1 MVKKVFLILLF
12 LVPIAFQAQ
21 ISDKP
26 VLSKKKELIDQ
37 RTSERDT
44 SKYTSR
50 STSNSKLKKPEIV
63 ITDYKIIS
71 SRNDSTF
78 VDTTLTIQKEYKFN
92 YLRKDNFNLISF
104 SNLGQTYNT
113 LSQDF
118 ESARIIPEFG
128 ARTKHFN
135 FMEIED
141 INYYYV
147 PTPFTELMYKTAF
160 EQGQLLDAL
169 FTVNTS
175 NQLNFSIAY
184 KGMRSLGKYQ
194 NILSSTGNFRF
205 TTNYKTKD
213 NKYNLRGHIVFQDVL
228 NEENGGLTD
237 EEVEFFENGN
247 IDYLDRSIFD
257 MNFQNAENILK
268 GRRFHLDHSYA
279 LIKQEDSLSKNEL
292 KLVNILSAVDK
303 DYQFEQRAE
312 NSYFGDSF
320 KSTGLFDKVTYD
332 EFFGLLGASYY
343 NNIIGKVGFAVNY
356 TNYNYGYNSLVVI
369 NQSNI
374 TNRLKG
380 DVLGFRASYDKS
392 FNKFDLSGELGSN
405 ISGDFTG
412 NFLLAK
418 INYDLNESNSIQ
430 LKLNSNSRA
439 PNYNFLLHQS
449 DYINYNWQNDFN
461 NIRTNQFS
469 AKIKSKKLLNITAD
483 FTTINN
489 YTYFEKNSEGFVKP
503 FQNSSTITYLRLKV
517 NKELRYNNFALDNT
531 IMYQNVQDENQSF
544 NVPDVITR
552 NTLYYSNH
560 FFKKALFLQ
569 TGVTLNYFTKYHMN
583 AYDPVL
589 SEFYTQNNGSY
600 GNFPRLDFFLDAK
613 IRQTRIYLKAE
624 HFNSSFTGYNYY
636 SAPNYPYR
644 DFTVRFG
651 LVWNFFL

>member
-1 MVKKVFLILLF
+1 MVKKVFLLLLF

-26 VLSKKKELIDQ
+26 PLSKKKELIDQ

-44 SKYTSR
+44 SKFSSR
-50 STSNSKLKKPEIV
+50 STPNSKAKKPEIV

-118 ESARIIPEFG
+118 ESTRIIPEFG
-128 ARTKHFN
+128 ARAKHFN

-213 NKYNLRGHIVFQDVL
+213 NKYNLRGHIVFQDVF

-320 KSTGLFDKVTYD
+320 KSTSLFDKVTYD

-343 NNIIGKVGFAVNY
+343 NNILGKVGFAVNY

-369 NQSNI
+369 DQSNI

-405 ISGDFTG
+405 LSGDFTG

-430 LKLNSNSRA
+430 LQLNSNSRA

-469 AKIKSKKLLNITAD
+469 ANIKSKKLLNITAD
-483 FTTINN
+483 FTTIDN

-517 NKELRYNNFALDNT
+517 NKEFRYKNFALDNT
-531 IMYQNVQDENQSF
+531 IMYQNVQDDNESF

-569 TGVTLNYFTKYHMN
+569 TGVILNYFAKYHMN